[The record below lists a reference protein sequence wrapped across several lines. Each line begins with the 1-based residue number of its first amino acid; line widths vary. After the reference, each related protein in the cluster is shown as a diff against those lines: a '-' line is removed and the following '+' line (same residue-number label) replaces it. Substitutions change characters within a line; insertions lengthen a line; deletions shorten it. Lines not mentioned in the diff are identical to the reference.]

1 MDLWRY
7 VDVYLFSQKHE
18 SILLAQRL
26 KVQNENFLLLVIPWF
41 STLHSLY
48 SFLRAAGLSLL
59 SFPWADPNCH
69 KRDPL
74 QSQSHFECFHS
85 AEMNKQENHTADFS
99 FTLLTLVIIITAQY
113 YLGQWSRKWKPTPV
127 FLPGKSHGQ
136 NRLAGYWPWGHRE
149 SEASENS
156 TLHISRKI
164 RVDTNRSFDSKM
176 SMRNSRWISWP
187 LYLHKFE

>member
-1 MDLWRY
+1 MEVCGCLSAFTEAWI
-7 VDVYLFSQKHE
+7 YLICSKAQSTKWELPPTGHTLIFNTSFSLFISK
-18 SILLAQRL
+18 SCR
-26 KVQNENFLLLVIPWF
+26 
-41 STLHSLY
+41 S
-48 SFLRAAGLSLL
+48 L

-99 FTLLTLVIIITAQY
+99 FTLLTLITIITAQY
-113 YLGQWSRKWKPTPV
+113 YLGQRSRKWQPTPV